1 MQDYSALDDAICRFL
16 EANDGHP
23 TNNSAL
29 CEIAGKY
36 APSNVAWRLVDRR
49 MQAMKKSGRIAFVG
63 RGRNNPSGR
72 SHGWIVRQ
80 PGFTND

>member
-1 MQDYSALDDAICRFL
+1 MQDYSALDDAICSFL
-16 EANDGHP
+16 EANDGHA
-23 TNNSAL
+23 TNSSAL
-29 CEIAGKY
+29 CKIAGEYTLGK
-36 APSNVAWRLVDRR
+36 VAWRLVDRR

-80 PGFTND
+80 PESAND